1 VTNKK
6 QNYKHMKTK
15 RLIIS
20 TLLGL
25 VFGFVCY
32 GFASSGQNEIS
43 TILALNIILGRTLIG
58 VAIGISRFALKHWSL
73 HGIIMGLVFSLPAG
87 FGAMLGPE
95 NPQFT
100 HTMLMTSTI
109 VMGMIYGFLIELI
122 TSVVFKARQ

>member
-1 VTNKK
+1 
-6 QNYKHMKTK
+6 MKTK

-20 TLLGL
+20 TLLGV

-58 VAIGISRFALKHWSL
+58 VAIGISRFTIKHWSL

-87 FGAMLGPE
+87 FGALLGHE
-95 NPQFT
+95 NPEFS
-100 HTMLMTSTI
+100 HTMMLVSTI
-109 VMGMIYGFLIELI
+109 IMGMIYGFLIELI
-122 TSVVFKARQ
+122 TSIVFKARQ

>member
-1 VTNKK
+1 
-6 QNYKHMKTK
+6 MKTK
-15 RLIIS
+15 RLAIS

-32 GFASSGQNEIS
+32 GFASSGEYEIP

-58 VAIGISRFALKHWSL
+58 VAIGISRFTLKHWSL

-87 FGAMLGPE
+87 VGAMLGPE
-95 NPQFT
+95 NPEFN
-100 HTMLMTSTI
+100 HTMMLTSTI

-122 TSVVFKARQ
+122 TSVIFKAKQ